1 MTRLNKFAALILT
14 AAMLLTLAGCFVSA
28 SSNDAKVK
36 DSETASYVDLPI
48 SQGSDP
54 TRIIKNTYDFNKG
67 RTYAVA
73 VVKDKSEGSYA
84 IGTCADGF
92 TMQGKRA
99 HLLDCEVLYYF
110 NYDRLKEA
118 AENDDPNATYCYF
131 KIDGFGYGGS
141 KARTEE
147 LKDRPGG
154 ETIFDGNITEEF
166 VENLKKRGKSITY
179 SIYLDMEHGDAVEV
193 GDTILVAIDP
203 QLTINPNYVTG
214 AYEIKDPKSYYAVAA
229 PFADDSPQP
238 YIAKFIDGR
247 LQLSGKPQGAFA
259 LKRLYDVPDPQLTGI
274 KDGDSIETVVAFLKA
289 VEQDMARYQAEHTQ
303 EVAAEPVSPKTE
315 SSEPVVQ
322 ESSGGLRSALGGY
335 AGHYSVAISD
345 SIYYRSDDLVSI
357 DTGTNTRQLL
367 DGADINSREEM
378 LLRDANGDCLLSME
392 FSLEEGFIIYRMELD
407 GSGKREIIRLPGYML
422 TYLDREYIQTVGSKL
437 YVMLRNA
444 KEDIYELI
452 EIDVDAETATSVY
465 VFEVGQTVLGGYGNS
480 IFLRTEQG
488 KAFQEKSMFDP
499 VFRYRFDA
507 YNIETGMVTEI
518 TEAVVSSIRYYSSHN
533 FLFVTLEN
541 EKLVTHIYDLAAG
554 TETQTV
560 LDVVP
565 ESFMYDPNTGTIDVR
580 KVGDVLDG
588 THFMLNYCIV
598 DAENGTAVSLD
609 DVYADAA
616 VKVPSDAMM
625 FAETDTTFYL
635 KSFMGSDEIYV
646 VPREQ
651 LLGGYV
657 TDVTILQ

>member
-36 DSETASYVDLPI
+36 DSETASYVDSPI

-179 SIYLDMEHGDAVEV
+179 CIYLDMEHGDAVEV

-229 PFADDSPQP
+229 PFAEDSPQP
-238 YIAKFIDGR
+238 CIAQFVDEK
-247 LQLSGKPQGAFA
+247 LQLPKELEDAFA
-259 LKRLYDVPDPQLTGI
+259 LRRLYDDTDPELTGI
-274 KDGDSIETVVAFLKA
+274 KVGDAIEDVVAFLKA
-289 VEQDMARYQAEHTQ
+289 VVQDMIRYE
-303 EVAAEPVSPKTE
+303 
-315 SSEPVVQ
+315 
-322 ESSGGLRSALGGY
+322 
-335 AGHYSVAISD
+335 
-345 SIYYRSDDLVSI
+345 
-357 DTGTNTRQLL
+357 
-367 DGADINSREEM
+367 EEM
-378 LLRDANGDCLLSME
+378 RQQPA
-392 FSLEEGFIIYRMELD
+392 
-407 GSGKREIIRLPGYML
+407 
-422 TYLDREYIQTVGSKL
+422 
-437 YVMLRNA
+437 
-444 KEDIYELI
+444 
-452 EIDVDAETATSVY
+452 
-465 VFEVGQTVLGGYGNS
+465 
-480 IFLRTEQG
+480 
-488 KAFQEKSMFDP
+488 
-499 VFRYRFDA
+499 
-507 YNIETGMVTEI
+507 VTD
-518 TEAVVSSIRYYSSHN
+518 VSSIR
-533 FLFVTLEN
+533 
-541 EKLVTHIYDLAAG
+541 
-554 TETQTV
+554 
-560 LDVVP
+560 
-565 ESFMYDPNTGTIDVR
+565 
-580 KVGDVLDG
+580 
-588 THFMLNYCIV
+588 
-598 DAENGTAVSLD
+598 
-609 DVYADAA
+609 
-616 VKVPSDAMM
+616 
-625 FAETDTTFYL
+625 
-635 KSFMGSDEIYV
+635 
-646 VPREQ
+646 
-651 LLGGYV
+651 
-657 TDVTILQ
+657 